1 MQSPRRLESSSQP
14 RIDRDAVLKRERS
27 LAEPRYGVS
36 LVTGRPLPGP
46 VVDAI
51 RHLQSQLADIAP
63 EGVILPEPGLLHI
76 TVLRGRSSPSPCSV
90 AAPPPAL
97 AAALKGATSVTLEW
111 PLITLE
117 PDGAI
122 RAYTSPSVWPF
133 SSAAEVELA
142 VKALLSTFA
151 VQISLQQRL
160 WATLG
165 TLRAATCAPRTIKE
179 IQTLLRRHSLPTT
192 AVTSLKLLYYQDLQL
207 ASADI
212 LQTYE

>member
-1 MQSPRRLESSSQP
+1 MQSPRRLESSSQS
-14 RIDRDAVLKRERS
+14 RIDPDAVLKREQS

-36 LVTGRPLPGP
+36 LVAGRPLPDP

-51 RHLQSQLADIAP
+51 RHLHSQLAEIAP
-63 EGVILPEPGLLHI
+63 EDVILPDPGLLHI
-76 TVLRGRSSPSPCSV
+76 TVLRGRSSPTPCAR

-97 AAALKGATSVTLEW
+97 AAVLKGATSVTLAW

-133 SSAAEVELA
+133 PSADEVELA
-142 VKALLSTFA
+142 LKVLSSTFA
-151 VQISLQQRL
+151 VQLSLQQRL
-160 WATLG
+160 WATLC
-165 TLRAATCAPRTIKE
+165 TLRTSACAPSKITTIR
-179 IQTLLRRHSLPTT
+179 TLLRRHSLPTT
-192 AVTSLKLLYYQDLQL
+192 AVTGLKLLYYRDLQL

-212 LQTYE
+212 LDTYE